1 MEEVIKDWLFDP
13 VVGKLIAAALVVL
26 VVFTIVRYSQR
37 VLGRYVEDAQRRYR
51 LRKLVTFFGYVLAIF
66 LLSIVYSDKLSGL
79 TVLLGILGAGV
90 AFALQEII
98 VSVAGWIA
106 LSVGRLYDVG
116 DRVQL
121 SGIKGD
127 VIDIG
132 VLRTTLMECGGW
144 IHGDQYSGRIVRVG
158 NSSIFKE
165 PVFNYSSDFPF
176 LWDEITVPIR
186 FGSDYESA
194 RKSFLQVLD
203 DVTGEHAR
211 RLEGDWR
218 RMTDKYLIENAQ
230 LQPMVAL
237 KITDNWVE
245 FVLRYVVDYKK
256 RRSIKDRISSRILD
270 VIEKSDGKIVLG
282 APAFEVASIPPLEVE
297 VQKGG

>member
-1 MEEVIKDWLFDP
+1 VEEFIRRWLFDP
-13 VVGKLIAAALVVL
+13 VVGKLIAAALVIL
-26 VVFTIVRYSQR
+26 VVFTVVRYSQR
-37 VLGRYVEDAQRRYR
+37 VLGRYVEDSQRRYR
-51 LRKLVTFFGYVLAIF
+51 LRKLVTFFGYVLAAL
-66 LLSIVYSDKLSGL
+66 LLSIVYSDRLSGL

-98 VSVAGWIA
+98 VSIAGWIS

-121 SGIKGD
+121 GGITGD

-144 IHGDQYSGRIVRVG
+144 IKGDQYSGRTVRIG

-176 LWDEITVPIR
+176 LWDEITIPIR
-186 FGSDYESA
+186 FGSDYELA
-194 RKSFLQVLD
+194 RKAFQQVLEN
-203 DVTGEHAR
+203 VTGEHAR
-211 RLEGDWR
+211 RLETDWR
-218 RMTDKYLIENAQ
+218 KMTDKYLIENAQ

-237 KITDNWVE
+237 RITDSCVE

-256 RRSIKDRISSRILD
+256 RRSTKDRISSQLLD
-270 VIEKSDGKIVLG
+270 VIAKSDGQIVLS
-282 APAFEVASIPPLEVE
+282 APALELSSVPPLEVGVRTNE
-297 VQKGG
+297 